1 MNASAASR
9 PLSLRLLRCV
19 LALSTFGV
27 LSLSAATETGRDDAP
42 EYPRMGPDI
51 FDTRV
56 DGADLISSAL
66 SDSRASGKRV
76 LLFVSANWCPWTR
89 RLHAILHET
98 PALRRGLGEHYI
110 LVYLDANTRR
120 DQRRN
125 ASVLERLGNP
135 QKRLGIPV
143 FVLLDREG
151 NVVSTQETQSF
162 AAPTDSEVAVRL
174 SRFLR
179 MSEL

>member
-1 MNASAASR
+1 MNASAASK
-9 PLSLRLLRCV
+9 LISLRLLGCV
-19 LALSTFGV
+19 LTLSAFGG
-27 LSLSAATETGRDDAP
+27 LSLPAATGAGRDDAP

-56 DGADLISSAL
+56 DGAILISSAL
-66 SDSRASGKRV
+66 SESRASGKRV

-89 RLHAILHET
+89 RLHAILHEP
-98 PALRRGLGEHYI
+98 PALQRGLGEHYI

-120 DQRRN
+120 DRRRN

-162 AAPTDSEVAVRL
+162 AAPTDSEVAARL
-174 SRFLR
+174 LRFL
-179 MSEL
+179 LFKDK